1 MDGATGGSEIIAVI
15 DTGIYQANS
24 EFAGRISSDSTD
36 IFTDRNTVEGEG
48 DHGSK
53 VSMVA
58 AGANN
63 NIGTVGIAYDAT
75 ILSIRADTPGSCA
88 DGHCKF
94 GDISD
99 AIDWA
104 VDHGATVINLSMG
117 GSGASFSE
125 RAAVRRAAEAG
136 VVVVVS
142 AGNDGQSEPDPFASG
157 LAGLDTGNVIIVGAV
172 DFTGTMADFSNGAL
186 GSEQFYLAALGK
198 NVTVYL
204 NGPQWTNDP
213 DCASPSY
220 CSISGTSF
228 SAPQVA
234 GAVALIAQAFP
245 TLTGAQIVE
254 LLLSTAQDVGVVGV
268 DNVYGNG
275 ILDIYEAF
283 QPQGTLSVAGK
294 STQGF
299 AETDVSV
306 VGSSAMGDALGTK
319 SVNTIIL
326 DKYERAFN
334 YNLGLRMRGAPV
346 SNVLQGAVGQLNRTV
361 AQSSDKAAVSFTID
375 ASQKM
380 GGYSNVYE
388 MRLREEEADA
398 ARLLAARIALKIS
411 PSTQLGFAY
420 ADGAN
425 GLVMQLQGQDRP
437 AFLIAGSALG
447 DAGFFSRQGMSVAM
461 RRQLGD
467 WGLTLSAQ
475 SLQSTSSD
483 QTRYS
488 SLAPNQYGYDQVW
501 TFGLAADRQ
510 WTNAEAA
517 IALNWMK
524 EDRTVLGARFNG
536 LFGGGGAN
544 TLFVDATA
552 GWDFAPKWRVTGAV
566 RNGVTQA
573 DTGAVVETGS
583 YLYSSAWSVDL
594 EKRGF
599 FGSQDRLGFRVSQ
612 PLRVEGGGMKLNLPV
627 TYSYDTQTA
636 EYARRTISLT
646 PQGREVMSEL
656 AWHGSFLSGDTSASL
671 YYRKDPGHYEDVPDD
686 AGVAIRWRKGF

>member
-1 MDGATGGSEIIAVI
+1 MDGTTGDEEIVAVI
-15 DTGIYQANS
+15 DTGIFQSNS
-24 EFAGRISSDSTD
+24 EFSGRISSDSTD
-36 IFTDRNTVEGEG
+36 IFTSRGTIEAEG
-48 DHGSK
+48 DHGTL
-53 VSMVA
+53 VAIVA

-136 VVVVVS
+136 VIVVVS
-142 AGNDGQSEPDPFASG
+142 AGNDSQSEPDPFASG

-172 DFTGTMADFSNGAL
+172 DFTGTMADFSNGAQ
-186 GSEQFYLAALGK
+186 GREQYYLAALGQAVAIGDSDGTYNYK
-198 NVTVYL
+198 
-204 NGPQWTNDP
+204 
-213 DCASPSY
+213 
-220 CSISGTSF
+220 GTSF

-275 ILDIYEAF
+275 ILDIHEAF

-334 YNLGLRMRGAPV
+334 YNLGVRMRSAPV

-483 QTRYS
+483 LTRYS
-488 SLAPNQYGYDQVW
+488 SLAPNQYGYDRVW

-573 DTGAVVETGS
+573 DTSAVVETGS

-599 FGSQDRLGFRVSQ
+599 FGSQDRLGFRIGQ

-627 TYSYDTQTA
+627 TYSYDTRTA

-671 YYRKDPGHYEDVPDD
+671 YYRKDPGHYKDVPDD